1 MNMAVSETDDLAR
14 LRGLP
19 LFAGLGDDALRRIH
33 GLSAEIDVPAGQ
45 TFVQAGD
52 AASGMFV
59 IEEGSVIVEA
69 RGHVEIELGPGEFVG
84 ELALLVPDSVRS
96 ARVQGGHRRPLPR
109 HRCRRL
115 HATARRRAPN
125 RARDAPGRGRAAL
138 ARPPALETHTSGRP

>member
-1 MNMAVSETDDLAR
+1 MNRAVSDTDDLAR

-19 LFAGLGDDALRRIH
+19 LFAGLDDDALRRIH
-33 GLSAEIDVPAGQ
+33 GLAAEIEVPAGQ

-96 ARVQGGHRRPLPR
+96 ARVRAVTDVRCLAIGAGDFMQLLDDEPRIALAMLPVVAE
-109 HRCRRL
+109 RL
-115 HATARRRAPN
+115 W
-125 RARDAPGRGRAAL
+125 RARQP
-138 ARPPALETHTSGRP
+138 